1 VACQNC
7 SGESYDVVTT
17 GAVWRGVLCQDFGA
31 AQWTAWFGQYS
42 AFIVHYAS
50 LAQEAGADE
59 YFVTHELA
67 TCEQYGPAALWG
79 RLIDDVRAVFHGKVA
94 AALNWGPFVTG
105 QIVPTWTAKLDYIG
119 VDCYFDLNVTFDRN
133 DPRWY
138 GRFHHVLRVL
148 TLSHTHVRAA
158 GLTRLLKTCC
168 GTGTRCP
175 KVGTFHPPATAAGS
189 RRWQLTPRPR
199 AAKCSC
205 APRWGTRASPGR

>member
-1 VACQNC
+1 MVSRTTWCPARCSIPSDVVSRTARYRAWQNC

-31 AQWTAWFGQYS
+31 EQWTAWFRQYS

-119 VDCYFDLNVTFDRN
+119 VDCYFDLNVTFDRK

-138 GRFHHVLRVL
+138 GGLSHGGVWSGTERLWYSRVLRVL
-148 TLSHTHVRAA
+148 
-158 GLTRLLKTCC
+158 
-168 GTGTRCP
+168 
-175 KVGTFHPPATAAGS
+175 
-189 RRWQLTPRPR
+189 
-199 AAKCSC
+199 
-205 APRWGTRASPGR
+205 